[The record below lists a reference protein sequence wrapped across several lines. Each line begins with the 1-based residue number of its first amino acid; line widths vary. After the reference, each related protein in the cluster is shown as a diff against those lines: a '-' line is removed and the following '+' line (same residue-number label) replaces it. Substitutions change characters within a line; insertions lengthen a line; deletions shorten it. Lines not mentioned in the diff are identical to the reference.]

1 MSDGFRFSSIS
12 RRRFLARSAAAGA
25 VGARGGARQGRGGE
39 TPPPRPHRA
48 GGC

>member
-25 VGARGGARQGRGGE
+25 VAAREGAPQAGGDEA
-39 TPPPRPHRA
+39 PPRPPKEA
-48 GGC
+48 VVF